1 MFGFMITTSNDTCL
15 KSQHQ
20 ISKMMGVRHLGFV
33 GQYVIICSK
42 LPHNLNPRG
51 QIIQK
56 STFIHKCGPLNSKFE
71 FLVVKLPKKE
81 LLFVTVAC
89 LDQKSIFQY
98 GGRRPYWIW
107 PSGKFPQHFREGPG
121 S

>member
-1 MFGFMITTSNDTCL
+1 MFGFMVTTSNDTCL

-33 GQYVIICSK
+33 GQYVIIWSK

-56 STFIHKCGPLNSKFE
+56 STFIHKCGPLSSKFE
-71 FLVVKLPKKE
+71 FRRWRLAAILDLWVKM
-81 LLFVTVAC
+81 TSY
-89 LDQKSIFQY
+89 D
-98 GGRRPYWIW
+98 
-107 PSGKFPQHFREGPG
+107 
-121 S
+121 